1 MRYKEAKL
9 EDLNKEILDA
19 RETAIVENKGVFI
32 YGDTGTGK
40 THSLHALSRDRSVV
54 DNFVS
59 LLSEFRDYMQK
70 GFYFDKIKEYTN
82 QEYVFIDDIGA
93 EKTSEFVIEFLYVLV
108 NKRYENMKRTVF
120 ATNLSLEDFQER
132 YGDRIISRISEMC
145 ILVEL
150 KGGDKRLN

>member
-1 MRYKEAKL
+1 MRYKDAKL

-19 RETAIVENKGVFI
+19 RETAIVENKGIFI